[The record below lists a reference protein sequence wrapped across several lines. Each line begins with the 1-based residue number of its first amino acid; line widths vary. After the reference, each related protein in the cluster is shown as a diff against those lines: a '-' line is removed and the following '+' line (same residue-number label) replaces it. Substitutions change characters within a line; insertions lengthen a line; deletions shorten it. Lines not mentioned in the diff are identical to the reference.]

1 MQLTR
6 LRTKGQVNLRK
17 FERVKVPLEKLEGSL
32 QTATKG
38 GRTNISKPRKRKER
52 KERKEAKMGTSLDYN
67 DDTCK

>member
-1 MQLTR
+1 
-6 LRTKGQVNLRK
+6 VNLRK
-17 FERVKVPLEKLEGSL
+17 FERVKVSLEKLEGSL

-52 KERKEAKMGTSLDYN
+52 KEAKMGTSLDYN